1 MLNSVLKGSR
11 DNVNISLVYISLF
24 DMLLSVMFAVL
35 IGVKAEVN
43 TTFHPLTSHQ
53 FPTTPLAFSSH
64 PPTETPNL
72 LPPPRLIPLLP
83 PPSTPSTPTDNIPL
97 LPPPSR
103 LTEQPDDIIFINP
116 YINPYTYTPGVGF
129 IFVQGA
135 GYTPQCPVYPSVDVA
150 LGVVYCCLTVL
161 GTVGN
166 VTVLYRV
173 WKSKQPAASK
183 VTIFKTL

>member
-53 FPTTPLAFSSH
+53 FPTTPLTFSSH

-72 LPPPRLIPLLP
+72 LPPPRL
-83 PPSTPSTPTDNIPL
+83 IPL